1 MKTRQEQK
9 LQTHQRILQSAYQ
22 EFCKCGILSFR
33 AADVAKAAGVS
44 HGAVFAHFRTQDEL
58 VVEVIE
64 TYTKEMAIQTH
75 LSSAN
80 GDSVRA
86 VLEAQMEAMR
96 KYEVFYTRLLRDAEH
111 LPLAARAAWVAVQ
124 SAISFHLCPV
134 LEHGMQTGVIKKAP
148 VSLHFNAWMGLV
160 SYYLLNAG
168 LFAPEG
174 HVLERYGNVLI
185 DHYLLL
191 ISVVLNNGDKEKE
204 DYHDCL

>member
-1 MKTRQEQK
+1 MKTREEQK
-9 LQTHQRILQSAYQ
+9 RETHQRILQSAYQ
-22 EFCKCGILSFR
+22 EFCNGGIQSFR
-33 AADVAKAAGVS
+33 AADVAKAAEVS

-80 GDSVRA
+80 GTSVRA
-86 VLEAQMEAMR
+86 VMEAQMEAMR
-96 KYEVFYTRLLRDAEH
+96 KYEMFYARLLRDTEN
-111 LPLAARAAWVAVQ
+111 LPPAARAAWVAVQ
-124 SAISFHLCPV
+124 SAISFHLCPA
-134 LEHGMQTGVIKKAP
+134 LEHGMQAGTIKKAP

-160 SYYLLNAG
+160 SYYLLNAR

-174 HVLERYGNVLI
+174 HVLERYGDTLI

-191 ISVVLNNGDKEKE
+191 ICVALNNADKEKE
-204 DYHDCL
+204 DHYDCL